1 MIEPDIH
8 ISSDKSLLD
17 FEKVHFEV
25 KSSYWGIYRS
35 KEQTR
40 KTIENSICYGV
51 YKVNEQIGFAR
62 VLTDEVV
69 FAYIMDVVIF
79 GDYKGQGLGKQL
91 VEYILK
97 DKRLKDVLTIS
108 LKTKDAHSFYE
119 KYGFKTVGNSKLW
132 MAIDKAKLD

>member
-25 KSSYWGIYRS
+25 KNSYWGSYRS

-79 GDYKGQGLGKQL
+79 DDYKGQGLGKQL
-91 VEYILK
+91 LEYILK

-119 KYGFKTVGNSKLW
+119 KYGFKTVGNSSLW
-132 MAIDKAKLD
+132 MAIDKSVLE